1 VKSSGKPINFQANR
15 KQTMADPSPVKSYEV
30 EYAGNVLLDEHDAAI
45 IRFESTAHDKVS
57 VVMGRRL
64 LEHLMLDIQSILADK
79 LPIIKRS

>member
-1 VKSSGKPINFQANR
+1 
-15 KQTMADPSPVKSYEV
+15 MADPSPVKSYEV

-45 IRFESTAHDKVS
+45 IRFESTAHEKVS
-57 VVMGRRL
+57 VVAGRRL

>member
-1 VKSSGKPINFQANR
+1 
-15 KQTMADPSPVKSYEV
+15 MADPSPVKSYEV

-45 IRFESTAHDKVS
+45 IRFESTAHEKVS

>member
-1 VKSSGKPINFQANR
+1 
-15 KQTMADPSPVKSYEV
+15 MADPSPVKSYEV

-45 IRFESTAHDKVS
+45 IRFESTAHEKVS

-79 LPIIKRS
+79 LPIIRRG

>member
-1 VKSSGKPINFQANR
+1 
-15 KQTMADPSPVKSYEV
+15 MADPSPVKSYEV

>member
-1 VKSSGKPINFQANR
+1 
-15 KQTMADPSPVKSYEV
+15 MADPSPVKSYEV

-45 IRFESTAHDKVS
+45 IRFESTAHEKLS